1 MRIMKKLLPLITAAA
16 MTLAGCTL
24 PGERQKY
31 ADEDFNP
38 DMDYSDAE
46 IINQNEI
53 VNYTWFLEPTVACE
67 NIIVFDGSQI
77 DTSLAEINQMYR
89 SLAVICQNGLYGF
102 IDYNGSVIIRP
113 KYKYYMI
120 DPGGQIVL
128 YNITNEKKGTREYC
142 TMDKD
147 GHVVN
152 SFSPHKGARVR
163 YYYDEE
169 NKKVYASRE
178 SRDWAVEEYK
188 DKKAVVAQKAS
199 VYETYGRVE
208 LVEPEKGTGGFGLI
222 SDGEIVLD
230 FEYDD
235 AYTPAGRSGSFALKK
250 GDLWGYYNSKGE
262 KLIDVKCDGFFSSYN
277 GELCDDFE
285 SAHPYLYSEDLLAV
299 SIGSSFGYYNA
310 EGGCLVKST
319 EFAQARPVHH
329 LKAWVCKDGYWGII
343 SFGEDDE
350 EPVTTTTTTTTTVQT
365 YAPVYTTTEEEDDE
379 DEDYYYDEEFDRTA
393 QTEPADPFV
402 PGGENEFSYDNE
414 QQQGGE
420 IPVSGTTSPEE
431 QPPAGELTP
440 PADEGGG
447 FIPELEYGQ

>member
-1 MRIMKKLLPLITAAA
+1 MKKLLPLITAAA
-16 MTLAGCTL
+16 LTLAGCTL

-31 ADEDFNP
+31 EEDFNP
-38 DMDYSDAE
+38 EMDYNDAE

-53 VNYTWFLEPTVACE
+53 INYTWFVEPSISCE

-77 DTSLAEINQMYR
+77 DTSLPEINQMYR

-128 YNITNEKKGTREYC
+128 YNITNAKKGTREYC

-147 GHVVN
+147 GHVVD

-169 NKKVYASRE
+169 NKKIYASRE
-178 SRDWAVEEYK
+178 SRDWAIEEYK
-188 DKKAVVAQKAS
+188 DKKPVVAQKAS

-208 LVEPEKGTGGFGLI
+208 LVEPEKGEGGYGLI

-235 AYTPAGRSGSFALKK
+235 CFTPAGRTGTFALKK
-250 GDLWGYYNSKGE
+250 GDKWGYFNSKGE
-262 KLIDVKCDGFFSSYN
+262 KIIDIKCDGFFSSYN
-277 GELCDDFE
+277 GELCDEMD
-285 SAHPYLYSEDLLAV
+285 SGHPYLFSEDLLAV

-310 EGGCLVKST
+310 EGGCLVKSS

-329 LKAWVCKDGYWGII
+329 LKAWVYKDGYWGII

-350 EPVTTTTTTTTTVQT
+350 EPVTTTTTTTTTMQT
-365 YAPVYTTTEEEDDE
+365 YAPVYTTSEEEDDPDE
-379 DEDYYYDEEFDRTA
+379 EDYEEDFFFDGGEGA
-393 QTEPADPFV
+393 DPSAPADPAV
-402 PGGENEFSYDNE
+402 TGGDVNGGEINPGE
-414 QQQGGE
+414 QQGGE
-420 IPVSGTTSPEE
+420 IPATNNVSPDV
-431 QPPAGELTP
+431 TP
-440 PADEGGG
+440 PADNNPPPADDGGG
-447 FIPELEYGQ
+447 YIPELEY